1 MEQNSLQR
9 RQESLA
15 SQIHDN
21 VVNHVK
27 LTRLDQTGRVY
38 CSGPEQVLD
47 VFLEALSKYPNSIF
61 KLPISIILVE
71 VSTGTETVGK
81 RRLKKACANLDLVI
95 ARALENGNIVVRYG
109 KTRFAVL
116 LLDADENLAGKICQR
131 IKETIHRYW
140 YINLKLKAHL
150 VLEFAVSE
158 HATFGGNDFAE
169 LIFGN
174 ERDIRIARALGDG
187 AIIRHHE
194 VKRHF
199 QEHDPLHFHVGDV
212 ITEPYLESDNNN

>member
-1 MEQNSLQR
+1 MNQNPLEH

-21 VVNHVK
+21 VVTHVK

-38 CSGPEQVLD
+38 CAGPEQVLE

-61 KLPISIILVE
+61 KLPISIVLIE
-71 VSTGTETVGK
+71 VSMGTETVGK
-81 RRLKKACANLDLVI
+81 RRLKKACSNLDLVI
-95 ARALENGNIVVRYG
+95 SRALENGNVVVRYG

-131 IKETIHRYW
+131 IKEAIHRHW
-140 YINLKLKAHL
+140 FINLKLKAHL
-150 VLEFAVSE
+150 VLEFAISE
-158 HATFGGNDFAE
+158 HSTFGGNDFAE

-174 ERDIRIARALGDG
+174 ERDIRVARALGDG
-187 AIIRHHE
+187 AIIKHHE
-194 VKRHF
+194 LKAHF
-199 QEHDPLHFHVGDV
+199 QEHDSLNFQLGE
-212 ITEPYLESDNNN
+212 IISEQYLESQKD

>member
-1 MEQNSLQR
+1 MEQNSLQH

-27 LTRLDQTGRVY
+27 LTRLDQTGRLF

-61 KLPISIILVE
+61 KLPISVVLIE
-71 VSTGTETVGK
+71 VATGTENVGK

-95 ARALENGNIVVRYG
+95 AKALENGNIVVRCG
-109 KTRFAVL
+109 KARFAVL

-131 IKETIHRYW
+131 IKETIHRHW
-140 YINLKLKAHL
+140 FIKQKLKPHF
-150 VLEFAVSE
+150 VLEFAISE
-158 HATFGGNDFAE
+158 HTTFGGNDFAE

-199 QEHDPLHFHVGDV
+199 QEHDPLHFQVGEV
-212 ITEPYLESDNNN
+212 ITEPYLESDSN